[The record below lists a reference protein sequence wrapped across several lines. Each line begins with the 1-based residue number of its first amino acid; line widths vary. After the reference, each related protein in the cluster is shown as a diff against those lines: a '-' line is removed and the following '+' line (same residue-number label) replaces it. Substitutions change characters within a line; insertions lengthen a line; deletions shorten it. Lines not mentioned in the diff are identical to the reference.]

1 MNYFEA
7 VQAGLPGSMALTD
20 ILFLAISAVLV
31 NNYILVQFLGCC
43 SFFGVS
49 KKTDTAVGM
58 GMAVIFVMAL
68 ASIVSWC
75 VQYFILTPLQLDYMQ
90 TPAFILVIA
99 TLVQFVE
106 MFLKKSMPA
115 LYQSLGV
122 DLPLITTNCAVLG
135 VALTNV
141 TKEYG
146 ILESVVNGF
155 ATAFGFLIAIVL
167 MAGVREKIEYN
178 DIPKPFQGT
187 AIVLISSWL
196 MSIAFMGFSGMI

>member
-1 MNYFEA
+1 MNYFAA
-7 VQAGLPGSMALTD
+7 VQAGLPGGMELTD

-75 VQYFILTPLQLDYMQ
+75 VQYFILTPLELDYMQ

-106 MFLKKSMPA
+106 MFMKKAMPA
-115 LYQSLGV
+115 LYQALGIF
-122 DLPLITTNCAVLG
+122 LPLITTNCAWRC
-135 VALTNV
+135 NHQ
-141 TKEYG
+141 Y
-146 ILESVVNGF
+146 
-155 ATAFGFLIAIVL
+155 
-167 MAGVREKIEYN
+167 
-178 DIPKPFQGT
+178 
-187 AIVLISSWL
+187 
-196 MSIAFMGFSGMI
+196 